1 MGLWGNIRRDLGARM
16 TSAALLAA
24 VSLVLAAC
32 SAGSILLDSAAPPGD
47 PKGKPVPPVAI
58 VQIAGIPPDRLAS
71 LTTALAAAGATHDI
85 GFVRSDAVA
94 GAFNF
99 SGAMQAQSESAGVRV
114 SYEWQLR
121 DADGVIVSTI
131 SGEENAGINTGSDP
145 WAGVSATILD
155 RIARRTAEQIAQKL
169 AAMGYATRLAGLISP
184 PSAFF
189 AKAGAGADR
198 EIDFET
204 VHGPGLA
211 ALGTIPLQGA
221 DIVVEHEDIAPTVAF
236 VYPIPGEGTLP
247 KVEVAEA
254 GLAAAPPAPE
264 WAEAEEAV
272 ARAAADASAVPVRA
286 EPGQQAIRAVAVVPV
301 KGSPGTGDAEL
312 TAAMRRVLSGAG
324 WPVVSKP
331 QPDALTLEGHVTLAD
346 KGAKLETVSIRWL
359 VKAPGGKLL
368 GDVKQA
374 NDVPR
379 GSLDAGWGGAAQ
391 AVAEAAAAGI
401 FDVVKRYR

>member
-1 MGLWGNIRRDLGARM
+1 MGRGGDIGRDFGARM
-16 TSAALLAA
+16 ASAVLLLAMTFM
-24 VSLVLAAC
+24 LAAC
-32 SAGSILLDSAAPPGD
+32 SAGSILLDSSAPSSE

-58 VQIAGIPPDRLAS
+58 AQVAGIPPDRLAS
-71 LTTALAAAGATHDI
+71 LVAALAASGASHDI
-85 GFVRSDAVA
+85 GFVQGEAVA
-94 GAFNF
+94 GAFSF
-99 SGAMQAQSESAGVRV
+99 AGTMKAQSESAGIRV

-121 DADGVIVSTI
+121 DADGVIVGTI
-131 SGEENAGINTGSDP
+131 SGEENAGVYTGADP
-145 WAGVSATILD
+145 WAGVSAAILD
-155 RIARRTAEQIAQKL
+155 RIARRTAEQVAQKL
-169 AAMGYATRLAGLISP
+169 SALGYSTRLAGLISP
-184 PSAFF
+184 PSAYF
-189 AKAGAGADR
+189 AKAGAGAER

-236 VYPIPGEGTLP
+236 VNPIPGEGTLP
-247 KVEVAEA
+247 TVEIADKGFA
-254 GLAAAPPAPE
+254 PTPPAPDGADG
-264 WAEAEEAV
+264 AETTASI
-272 ARAAADASAVPVRA
+272 AADASPVPVRA
-286 EPGQQAIRAVAVVPV
+286 EPGQKAIRAVAVVPV
-301 KGSPGTGDAEL
+301 QGSPGGGDGEL
-312 TAAMRRVLSGAG
+312 TAAMRKVLSGAG

-331 QPDALTLEGHVTLAD
+331 QADALTLEGHVKLAD
-346 KGAKLETVSIRWL
+346 KGADQQTVSIRWL
-359 VKAPGGKLL
+359 VRAPGGEML